1 MAWLCPFCNATNTDD
16 ACMQCICGQ
25 KREQTDS
32 VQQIIEAT
40 PEPPIAPPD
49 PPKSFF
55 HYALNVLKNPILGS
69 FALGNSLAFIM
80 LFSLHAL
87 NYTTM
92 ALTGDPRLKGPY
104 NFSEL
109 GSTVIYALFIGQVL
123 SIAICFV
130 YCSLL
135 ALIKICKKMPRQ
147 YQ

>member
-1 MAWLCPFCNATNTDD
+1 
-16 ACMQCICGQ
+16 MQCICGQ

-40 PEPPIAPPD
+40 PEPPILRPD
-49 PPKSFF
+49 PPKSFL
-55 HYALNVLKNPILGS
+55 HYVLNVLKNPILGS

-87 NYTTM
+87 GYITM
-92 ALTGDPRLKGPY
+92 TMTGEPRPKESF
-104 NFSEL
+104 NFS
-109 GSTVIYALFIGQVL
+109 STLIYALFIGQVL

-135 ALIKICKKMPRQ
+135 ALIKICKKIPRQ

>member
-55 HYALNVLKNPILGS
+55 HYVLNVLKNPILGS

-87 NYTTM
+87 NYILAIM
-92 ALTGDPRLKGPY
+92 TGSSSF

-109 GSTVIYALFIGQVL
+109 GSTAIYALFIGQIL

>member
-1 MAWLCPFCNATNTDD
+1 MSWICPFCNTPNTDD
-16 ACMQCICGQ
+16 SCMQCICGQ
-25 KREQTDS
+25 KRMQTDS
-32 VQQIIEAT
+32 VQQIIETT
-40 PEPPIAPPD
+40 PEPPIVTPE

-55 HYALNVLKNPILGS
+55 HYVLNVLKHPILGS

-87 NYTTM
+87 NYITSIM
-92 ALTGDPRLKGPY
+92 TGSRSSF
-104 NFSEL
+104 FSEL
-109 GSTVIYALFIGQVL
+109 GGIIIYALFIGQVL

-135 ALIKICKKMPRQ
+135 ILIKICKKMPRQ